1 MKNEKRYEIYVVNGT
16 NGLDVFLNTGHE
28 NHYITTR
35 RPSGLLWT
43 RLKDGVNLHELKK
56 SKPRSSQREEQKYYE
71 RTRHLIRVVD
81 EFIMHEL
88 AA

>member
-1 MKNEKRYEIYVVNGT
+1 MKNEKRYAIQVKNSA
-16 NGLDVFLNTGHE
+16 NGLDVFLNNGHE
-28 NHYITTR
+28 SHYITTR

-43 RLKDGVNLHELKK
+43 RLKDGVNLHDLKRT
-56 SKPRSSQREEQKYYE
+56 KPRSKRREEQKYYE

-81 EFIMHEL
+81 EFITHEL